1 MALINLEITNLPMV
15 INLNPLC
22 KNFYESLG
30 VNVSNFSLNCYRNE
44 PFWTVLAYKE

>member
-15 INLNPLC
+15 IKLNPLC
-22 KNFYESLG
+22 KNSYQSLG
-30 VNVSNFSLNCYRNE
+30 VNALNFLLTCFRNE

>member
-1 MALINLEITNLPMV
+1 MVLINLEITNLPMV
-15 INLNPLC
+15 IKLNPSC

-30 VNVSNFSLNCYRNE
+30 VNVSNFLLTWYRIE